1 MYISLFCKKQNPHVF
16 IEKTFQNMF
25 LNYKA
30 LLILIDNHKGSIVNR
45 SVIYGRQKCLN
56 VENVHLHFCTHI
68 LDENLYIQKLYMQ
81 SQDGHHCLLF
91 YHRQFVLIKYW
102 RKFLWIAIWQ
112 IVWWC
117 WYHKK
122 NNWVY
127 DVKHCLIDESFK
139 IIWNLQRYNDVIK

>member
-1 MYISLFCKKQNPHVF
+1 
-16 IEKTFQNMF
+16 MF

-56 VENVHLHFCTHI
+56 VENVHLYFCTHI

-102 RKFLWIAIWQ
+102 RKFLWIAI
-112 IVWWC
+112 
-117 WYHKK
+117 
-122 NNWVY
+122 
-127 DVKHCLIDESFK
+127 
-139 IIWNLQRYNDVIK
+139 

>member
-1 MYISLFCKKQNPHVF
+1 MFSLK
-16 IEKTFQNMF
+16 KTFQNMF

-30 LLILIDNHKGSIVNR
+30 LLILIDNHKCSIVNR

-56 VENVHLHFCTHI
+56 VGNVHLHFCTHI

-91 YHRQFVLIKYW
+91 YHKQFVLIKYY
-102 RKFLWIAIWQ
+102 RLQYDKLFDDVGIIR
-112 IVWWC
+112 
-117 WYHKK
+117 K

-127 DVKHCLIDESFK
+127 DVKHCLIDESVK
-139 IIWNLQRYNDVIK
+139 IIWNLRRYDDVLK

>member
-1 MYISLFCKKQNPHVF
+1 
-16 IEKTFQNMF
+16 MF

-81 SQDGHHCLLF
+81 RQDGHHCLLF
-91 YHRQFVLIKYW
+91 YHKQFVLIKYY
-102 RKFLWIAIWQ
+102 RLQYDKLFDDVGII
-112 IVWWC
+112 
-117 WYHKK
+117 KK

>member
-1 MYISLFCKKQNPHVF
+1 MFSLK
-16 IEKTFQNMF
+16 KTFQNMF

-30 LLILIDNHKGSIVNR
+30 LLILIDNHKGSIVNS

-91 YHRQFVLIKYW
+91 YHRQFVLIKYY
-102 RKFLWIAIWQ
+102 RLQYDKLFDDVGIIR
-112 IVWWC
+112 
-117 WYHKK
+117 K

-139 IIWNLQRYNDVIK
+139 IIWNLRRYDDALK

>member
-1 MYISLFCKKQNPHVF
+1 MFSLK
-16 IEKTFQNMF
+16 KTFQNMF

-91 YHRQFVLIKYW
+91 YHKQFVLIKYY
-102 RKFLWIAIWQ
+102 RLQYDKLFDDVGIIR
-112 IVWWC
+112 
-117 WYHKK
+117 K

-127 DVKHCLIDESFK
+127 DVKHCLIDESVK
-139 IIWNLQRYNDVIK
+139 IIWNLRRYDDVLK

>member
-1 MYISLFCKKQNPHVF
+1 MFSLK
-16 IEKTFQNMF
+16 KTFQNMF

-30 LLILIDNHKGSIVNR
+30 LLILIDNHKGSIVNS

-91 YHRQFVLIKYW
+91 YHKQFVLIKYY
-102 RKFLWIAIWQ
+102 RLQYDKLFDDVGIIR
-112 IVWWC
+112 
-117 WYHKK
+117 K

-139 IIWNLQRYNDVIK
+139 IIWNLRRYDDALK

>member
-1 MYISLFCKKQNPHVF
+1 MFSLK
-16 IEKTFQNMF
+16 KTFQNMF

-68 LDENLYIQKLYMQ
+68 LDENLFIQKLYMQ

-91 YHRQFVLIKYW
+91 YHKQFVLIKYY
-102 RKFLWIAIWQ
+102 RLQYDKLFDDVGIIR
-112 IVWWC
+112 
-117 WYHKK
+117 K

>member
-1 MYISLFCKKQNPHVF
+1 
-16 IEKTFQNMF
+16 MF

-30 LLILIDNHKGSIVNR
+30 LLILIDNHKGSIVNS

-91 YHRQFVLIKYW
+91 YHKQFVLIKYY
-102 RKFLWIAIWQ
+102 RLQYDKLFDDVGIIR
-112 IVWWC
+112 
-117 WYHKK
+117 K

>member
-1 MYISLFCKKQNPHVF
+1 MFSLK
-16 IEKTFQNMF
+16 KTFQNMF

-30 LLILIDNHKGSIVNR
+30 LLILIDNHKGSIVNS

-91 YHRQFVLIKYW
+91 YHKQFVLIKYY
-102 RKFLWIAIWQ
+102 RLQYDKLFDDVGIIRE
-112 IVWWC
+112 
-117 WYHKK
+117 

-139 IIWNLQRYNDVIK
+139 IIWNLRRYDDALK

>member
-1 MYISLFCKKQNPHVF
+1 
-16 IEKTFQNMF
+16 MF

-91 YHRQFVLIKYW
+91 YHKQFVLIKYY
-102 RKFLWIAIWQ
+102 RLQYDKLFDDVGII
-112 IVWWC
+112 
-117 WYHKK
+117 KK

-139 IIWNLQRYNDVIK
+139 IIWNLRRYDDALK

>member
-1 MYISLFCKKQNPHVF
+1 
-16 IEKTFQNMF
+16 MF

-91 YHRQFVLIKYW
+91 YHKQFVLIKYY
-102 RKFLWIAIWQ
+102 RLQYDKLFDDVGIIR
-112 IVWWC
+112 
-117 WYHKK
+117 K

>member
-1 MYISLFCKKQNPHVF
+1 MFSLK
-16 IEKTFQNMF
+16 KTFQNMF

-81 SQDGHHCLLF
+81 RQDGHHCLLF
-91 YHRQFVLIKYW
+91 YHKQFVLIKYY
-102 RKFLWIAIWQ
+102 RLQYDKLFDDVGII
-112 IVWWC
+112 
-117 WYHKK
+117 KK

>member
-1 MYISLFCKKQNPHVF
+1 
-16 IEKTFQNMF
+16 MF

-56 VENVHLHFCTHI
+56 VENVHLHFCNVHLHFCTHI

-102 RKFLWIAIWQ
+102 RKFLWIAI
-112 IVWWC
+112 
-117 WYHKK
+117 
-122 NNWVY
+122 
-127 DVKHCLIDESFK
+127 
-139 IIWNLQRYNDVIK
+139 

>member
-1 MYISLFCKKQNPHVF
+1 
-16 IEKTFQNMF
+16 MF

-81 SQDGHHCLLF
+81 RQDGHHCLLF
-91 YHRQFVLIKYW
+91 YHKQFVLIKYY
-102 RKFLWIAIWQ
+102 RLQYDKLFDDVGIIR
-112 IVWWC
+112 
-117 WYHKK
+117 K

>member
-1 MYISLFCKKQNPHVF
+1 MFSLK
-16 IEKTFQNMF
+16 KTFQNMF
-25 LNYKA
+25 LDYKA
-30 LLILIDNHKGSIVNR
+30 LLILIDNHKGSIVNS

-91 YHRQFVLIKYW
+91 YHKQFVLIKYY
-102 RKFLWIAIWQ
+102 RLQYDKLFDDVGIIR
-112 IVWWC
+112 
-117 WYHKK
+117 K

-139 IIWNLQRYNDVIK
+139 IIWNLRRYDDALK

>member
-1 MYISLFCKKQNPHVF
+1 MFF

-81 SQDGHHCLLF
+81 SQDVHHCLLF

-102 RKFLWIAIWQ
+102 RKFLWIAI
-112 IVWWC
+112 
-117 WYHKK
+117 
-122 NNWVY
+122 
-127 DVKHCLIDESFK
+127 
-139 IIWNLQRYNDVIK
+139 

>member
-1 MYISLFCKKQNPHVF
+1 
-16 IEKTFQNMF
+16 MF

-30 LLILIDNHKGSIVNR
+30 LLILIDNHKGSIVNS

-68 LDENLYIQKLYMQ
+68 LDENLYIQKLYVQ

-91 YHRQFVLIKYW
+91 YHKQFVLIKYY
-102 RKFLWIAIWQ
+102 RLQYDKLFDDVGIIR
-112 IVWWC
+112 
-117 WYHKK
+117 K

-139 IIWNLQRYNDVIK
+139 IIWNLRRYDDALK

>member
-1 MYISLFCKKQNPHVF
+1 
-16 IEKTFQNMF
+16 MF

-91 YHRQFVLIKYW
+91 YHKQFVLIKYY
-102 RKFLWIAIWQ
+102 RLQYDKLFDDVGIIR
-112 IVWWC
+112 
-117 WYHKK
+117 K

-139 IIWNLQRYNDVIK
+139 IIWNLRRYDDALK

>member
-1 MYISLFCKKQNPHVF
+1 MFSLK
-16 IEKTFQNMF
+16 KTFQNMF

-30 LLILIDNHKGSIVNR
+30 LLILIDNHKCSIVNR

-91 YHRQFVLIKYW
+91 YHKQFVLIKYY
-102 RKFLWIAIWQ
+102 RLQYDKLFDDVGIIR
-112 IVWWC
+112 
-117 WYHKK
+117 K

-127 DVKHCLIDESFK
+127 DVKHCLIDESVK
-139 IIWNLQRYNDVIK
+139 IIWNLRRYDDVLK

>member
-45 SVIYGRQKCLN
+45 SVIYDRQKWKVFKCWKCTLTFLYTYLGWKSIYT
-56 VENVHLHFCTHI
+56 ETVHA
-68 LDENLYIQKLYMQ
+68 EP
-81 SQDGHHCLLF
+81 GRHHCLLF

-122 NNWVY
+122 
-127 DVKHCLIDESFK
+127 KTIGFK
-139 IIWNLQRYNDVIK
+139 MLNIAWLMKVLR

>member
-1 MYISLFCKKQNPHVF
+1 MFPLK
-16 IEKTFQNMF
+16 KTFQNMF

-30 LLILIDNHKGSIVNR
+30 LLILIDNHKGSIVNS

-81 SQDGHHCLLF
+81 RQDGHHCLLF
-91 YHRQFVLIKYW
+91 YHKQFVLIKYY
-102 RKFLWIAIWQ
+102 RLQYDKLFDDVGIIR
-112 IVWWC
+112 
-117 WYHKK
+117 K

-139 IIWNLQRYNDVIK
+139 IIWNLRRYDDALK

>member
-1 MYISLFCKKQNPHVF
+1 
-16 IEKTFQNMF
+16 MF

-30 LLILIDNHKGSIVNR
+30 LLILIDNHKGSIVNS

-91 YHRQFVLIKYW
+91 YHKQFVLIKYY
-102 RKFLWIAIWQ
+102 RLQYDKLFDDVGIIR
-112 IVWWC
+112 
-117 WYHKK
+117 K

-139 IIWNLQRYNDVIK
+139 IIWNLRRYDDALK

>member
-1 MYISLFCKKQNPHVF
+1 MFSLK
-16 IEKTFQNMF
+16 KTFQNMF

-30 LLILIDNHKGSIVNR
+30 LLILIDNHKGSIVNI

-91 YHRQFVLIKYW
+91 YHKLIKYY
-102 RKFLWIAIWQ
+102 RLQYDKLFDDVGIIR
-112 IVWWC
+112 
-117 WYHKK
+117 K

-139 IIWNLQRYNDVIK
+139 IIWNLRRYDDALK

>member
-1 MYISLFCKKQNPHVF
+1 
-16 IEKTFQNMF
+16 MF

-81 SQDGHHCLLF
+81 SQDGHHCLFF
-91 YHRQFVLIKYW
+91 YHKQFVLIKYY
-102 RKFLWIAIWQ
+102 RLQYDKLFDDVGIIR
-112 IVWWC
+112 
-117 WYHKK
+117 K

-139 IIWNLQRYNDVIK
+139 IIWNLRRYDDVLK